1 MRASDTHRTSTG
13 SSFVTLSLGAPT
25 RTLSRDASKPPKTSV
40 DPTTS
45 PRSSGPAR
53 DDDAAA
59 STRRTHSL
67 VAPSLSTMR
76 DSGRVRQVCADAETD
91 ARNGRVLPPSERPE
105 RSDLDVDGGSSPLGR
120 GESRWPRVLGCSSPA
135 RVDVDGARL
144 TTSSSRT
151 PSSNVAA
158 APGSIPPPR
167 QGWPDSVPPAVS
179 FSKRVPSGVRFPS
192 RTFPPRGWRRR
203 APGPPR
209 ATLAPDAPD
218 APSRR
223 PPRVNRGRAGR

>member
-45 PRSSGPAR
+45 PRSSGSAR
-53 DDDAAA
+53 DDDAPA

-76 DSGRVRQVCADAETD
+76 DSGRVRHVCADAETD

-105 RSDLDVDGGSSPLGR
+105 RSDLDVDGGPSPLGR

-151 PSSNVAA
+151 PSSNAPA
-158 APGSIPPPR
+158 APGSIPPPCEGR
-167 QGWPDSVPPAVS
+167 PSVPPAVS

-192 RTFPPRGWRRR
+192 RTFPPGGGWRR

>member
-67 VAPSLSTMR
+67 VVPSLSTMR
-76 DSGRVRQVCADAETD
+76 DSGRVRHVCADAETD

-105 RSDLDVDGGSSPLGR
+105 RSDWTSMADLPLSEEASRDGRACWGAHRPPGWTWTARGSR
-120 GESRWPRVLGCSSPA
+120 RHRHVPRH
-135 RVDVDGARL
+135 
-144 TTSSSRT
+144 RT
-151 PSSNVAA
+151 W
-158 APGSIPPPR
+158 PPPR
-167 QGWPDSVPPAVS
+167 DPSHRRAKAGPTRSPAVS

-192 RTFPPRGWRRR
+192 RTFPPRRRRRR

>member
-53 DDDAAA
+53 DDAAE

-91 ARNGRVLPPSERPE
+91 ARNGRVLPPSESPE

-144 TTSSSRT
+144 TTSSSRS
-151 PSSNVAA
+151 PSSNALA

-167 QGWPDSVPPAVS
+167 QGWPSVPRGLSQQTGAVGCA
-179 FSKRVPSGVRFPS
+179 FSVSDFFPRRLAATRP
-192 RTFPPRGWRRR
+192 RTTARDAR
-203 APGPPR
+203 AR
-209 ATLAPDAPD
+209 YTRCALA
-218 APSRR
+218 
-223 PPRVNRGRAGR
+223 

>member
-120 GESRWPRVLGCSSPA
+120 EESRWPRVSGCSSPA

-167 QGWPDSVPPAVS
+167 QGWPDSVPRGLVQQTGAVGCA
-179 FSKRVPSGVRFPS
+179 FSVSDFSP
-192 RTFPPRGWRRR
+192 RRR
-203 APGPPR
+203 MATRPR
-209 ATLAPDAPD
+209 TTARDARARCTRCTLA
-218 APSRR
+218 
-223 PPRVNRGRAGR
+223 

>member
-25 RTLSRDASKPPKTSV
+25 RTLSRDASNPPKTSV

-67 VAPSLSTMR
+67 VVPSLSTMR
-76 DSGRVRQVCADAETD
+76 DSGRVRHVCADAETD

-105 RSDLDVDGGSSPLGR
+105 RSDSGR
-120 GESRWPRVLGCSSPA
+120 GWR
-135 RVDVDGARL
+135 
-144 TTSSSRT
+144 
-151 PSSNVAA
+151 
-158 APGSIPPPR
+158 I
-167 QGWPDSVPPAVS
+167 
-179 FSKRVPSGVRFPS
+179 FPS
-192 RTFPPRGWRRR
+192 RKRRVAMAARVGVLIARQGGRGRREAHDVIVTYPVVER
-203 APGPPR
+203 GRRPGIHPTATQRLARLGPPR
-209 ATLAPDAPD
+209 SLSANGCRRVCVFRLGLFPPAAGGDAPPD
-218 APSRR
+218 HRARRSRPMHPMR
-223 PPRVNRGRAGR
+223 PRVDLHA

>member
-67 VAPSLSTMR
+67 VVPSLSTMR
-76 DSGRVRQVCADAETD
+76 DSGRVRHVCADAETD

-105 RSDLDVDGGSSPLGR
+105 RSEIDVDGGSSPLGR
-120 GESRWPRVLGCSSPA
+120 GESRWPRVSGCSSPA
-135 RVDVDGARL
+135 RVDVDGTRL

-167 QGWPDSVPPAVS
+167 KGWPDSVPRGLVQQTGAVGCAFPVSDFSPPAAAAT
-179 FSKRVPSGVRFPS
+179 RP
-192 RTFPPRGWRRR
+192 RTTARDAR
-203 APGPPR
+203 AR
-209 ATLAPDAPD
+209 CTRCALA
-218 APSRR
+218 
-223 PPRVNRGRAGR
+223 